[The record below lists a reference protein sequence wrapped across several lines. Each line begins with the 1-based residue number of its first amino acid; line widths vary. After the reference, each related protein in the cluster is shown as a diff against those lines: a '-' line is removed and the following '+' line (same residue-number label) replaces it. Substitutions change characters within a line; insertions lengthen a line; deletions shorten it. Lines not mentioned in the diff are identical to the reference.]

1 MPNVRPLNKDKYN
14 ISKHRFL
21 ELYHF
26 CMQYKEWKAELQ
38 ALTDT
43 VKAIGYSEE
52 IKGSSIKSATEELA
66 MKREELRQKCK
77 LIEQT
82 AIEADPELYQ
92 YIIEGVTEEYAS
104 YKYLSTVMKI
114 PCSQNTYYERRKKFY
129 WLLSRKNNKIY

>member
-26 CMQYKEWKAELQ
+26 CMQYKEWKAELE

-43 VKAIGYSEE
+43 VKAIGYSEK
-52 IKGSSIKSATEELA
+52 IKGSSMKSATEELA
-66 MKREELRQKCK
+66 MKRAELSKKCE

-104 YKYLSTVMKI
+104 FRYLKQSLEI
-114 PCSQNTYYERRKKFY
+114 PCEKDMYYNRRRRFF
-129 WLLSRKNNKIY
+129 WLLSKKK